1 MKEDILI
8 ENVRYVMEKNHEHN
22 DRLYPVLE
30 YLENIVRVKTDGS
43 KRIWYFGTDG
53 GCGHY
58 PKCIKGFM
66 PSDEYSKLRN
76 VDSESFEK
84 IACVG
89 DRLYTDIAVGINAG
103 ATSICVLTGEATK
116 EEIAESQFK
125 PDYVFDTIKE
135 LYQALL

>member
-1 MKEDILI
+1 M
-8 ENVRYVMEKNHEHN
+8 
-22 DRLYPVLE
+22 
-30 YLENIVRVKTDGS
+30 
-43 KRIWYFGTDG
+43 
-53 GCGHY
+53 
-58 PKCIKGFM
+58 
-66 PSDEYSKLRN
+66 
-76 VDSESFEK
+76 K

-103 ATSICVLTGEATK
+103 VTSICVLTGEATK